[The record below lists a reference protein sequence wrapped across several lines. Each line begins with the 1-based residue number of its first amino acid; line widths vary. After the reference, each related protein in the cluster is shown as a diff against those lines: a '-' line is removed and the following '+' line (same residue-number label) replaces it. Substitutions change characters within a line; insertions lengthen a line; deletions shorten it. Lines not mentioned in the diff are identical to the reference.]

1 MAGPDFSSMTDEQL
15 RDFIS
20 APAIAAGQEKAKAPS
35 VPAAPV
41 DNTMGM
47 SGPEL
52 FMAGMGK
59 RAMQIPR
66 GVKELAIGAFGSPE
80 AIAEYNKEKAEQKRI
95 DKQLMSNVEA
105 QVGAPVLDIATASLL
120 PAKLLPQVIAAA
132 GGAAISPTEGSIKG
146 MELPTRVVQ
155 GTTAGVPTYGVGK
168 TLGLLGKLSGAASGR
183 YTPEGV
189 EALRLNEAARR
200 LGINRSVSDL
210 DPSSPLAAFETS
222 LPGYARNVERQVQAF
237 NKAAQQ
243 TKDIPSATGRSFTER
258 TLPGENLRT
267 AIDEAGKNL
276 QATGTQ
282 LWNDLDS
289 YIVQNNIAPVTAK
302 NTHIRGAEVL
312 VKYSPKRNG
321 QMIVEKNPIYQR
333 IDEADPD
340 AAQMLVQMMSDA
352 KNHPKVPFSDLH
364 KVQAAVGKAL
374 ARAEKDAAA
383 PGAST
388 IDRQARREL
397 KNLYGS
403 MMSDVD
409 AWGTKVPEAQKLYED
424 ARTFWRDA
432 VVPGVITNKVY
443 NKAARG
449 SYGMNPRGYAE
460 PSQLYSD
467 VVKNPRA
474 VEELYPYM
482 NQQGQDLTDTLQTM
496 PDVSR
501 ALITNQPHPPA
512 PGMGTLTTTAGMLV
526 GSPLQLVK
534 GAMSHMPV
542 LQNVAGSEAAK
553 KAYFARDV
561 LEGTPIGQAAWG
573 AAEIPE
579 QKIESG
585 LERLWAGQ

>member
-1 MAGPDFSSMTDEQL
+1 MDFTKMSDDEL
-15 RDFIS
+15 RDYISQPAIS
-20 APAIAAGQEKAKAPS
+20 AGQQLQQAVPS
-35 VPAAPV
+35 TPV
-41 DNTMGM
+41 DTTMGM

-52 FMAGMGK
+52 ALAGMGK

-66 GVKELAIGAFGSPE
+66 GLKELAIGAFGSPE
-80 AIAEYNKEKAEQKRI
+80 TQAQYNKEKAEQQKI
-95 DKQLMSNVEA
+95 DKQLMQNWEA
-105 QVGAPVLDIATASLL
+105 QAGGGALDVATAALL
-120 PAKLLPQVIAAA
+120 PARLGPQVAAA
-132 GGAAISPTEGSIKG
+132 ALGAGVSPTQGPISG
-146 MELPTRVVQ
+146 MELPTRVAQ
-155 GTTAGVPTYGVGK
+155 GATAGAPAYGAGK
-168 TLGLLGKLSGAASGR
+168 ALGLLGKLSGAATGR

-189 EALRLNEAARR
+189 EALRLNEAAKR
-200 LGINRSVSDL
+200 LGMNRSVSDL
-210 DPSSPLAAFETS
+210 DPSSTLAGFERN
-222 LPGYARNVERQVQAF
+222 LPGYARTVEDQVAAF

-243 TKDIPSATGRSFTER
+243 TKDIPSSTGKSFTER
-258 TLPGENLRT
+258 TLPGENLRESI
-267 AIDEAGKNL
+267 AQAGQNL
-276 QATGTQ
+276 QQAGTQ

-302 NTHIRGAEVL
+302 NTHLRGAEVL
-312 VKYSPKRNG
+312 VKYSPTKKG
-321 QMIVEKNPIYQR
+321 QLVVEKNPIYQR
-333 IDEADPD
+333 IDEMDPE
-340 AAQMLVQMMSDA
+340 AAQMLVQMMADP
-352 KNHPKVPFSDLH
+352 KNHPNVPFSDLH

-388 IDRQARREL
+388 IDRQAKREL

-449 SYGMNPRGYAE
+449 SYGMNPRGYSE

-482 NQQGQDLTDTLQTM
+482 SQKGQDLTDTLQTM

-501 ALITNQPHPPA
+501 ALITNTPHPAA

-542 LQNVAGSEAAK
+542 LQNIAGSEAAK

-561 LEGTPIGQAAWG
+561 LEGTPVGQAAWG
-573 AAEIPE
+573 LSEIPQ
-579 QKIESG
+579 QKVEGG
-585 LERLWAGQ
+585 LKRLWQGQ

>member
-1 MAGPDFSSMTDEQL
+1 MALPDFSQMSDEEL
-15 RDFIS
+15 RNFIS
-20 APAIAAGQEKAKAPS
+20 APAIAAAQQQQQQALAPK
-35 VPAAPV
+35 P
-41 DNTMGM
+41 DTTMGM

-59 RAMQIPR
+59 RAMQLPR

-80 AIAEYNKEKAEQKRI
+80 AIAEYNKEKAEQQKI
-95 DKQLMSNVEA
+95 DKMLMSNVEA
-105 QVGAPVLDIATASLL
+105 QVGAPVLDVATASLL
-120 PAKLLPQVIAAA
+120 PAKLLPQVVAAA
-132 GGAAISPTEGSIKG
+132 GGAAVSPTPGPIKG
-146 MELPTRVVQ
+146 MELPTRVAQ
-155 GTTAGVPTYGVGK
+155 GATAGAPAFAAGK
-168 TLGLLGKLSGAASGR
+168 TLGLLGKLSGAATGR

-189 EALRLNEAARR
+189 EALRLNEAAKR
-200 LGINRSVSDL
+200 LGVNRSVSDL
-210 DPSSPLAAFETS
+210 DPSSALAGFERN
-222 LPGYARNVERQVQAF
+222 LPGYARTVEDQVAAF

-243 TKDIPSATGRSFTER
+243 TKDIPSSTGKSFTER
-258 TLPGENLRT
+258 TLPGENLRESI
-267 AIDEAGKNL
+267 AQAGQNL
-276 QATGTQ
+276 QQTGTQ

-289 YIVQNNIAPVTAK
+289 YIVQNNIAPITAK
-302 NTHIRGAEVL
+302 NTHLRGAEVL
-312 VKYSPKRNG
+312 VKYSPTKKG
-321 QMIVEKNPIYQR
+321 QLVVEKNPIYQR
-333 IDEADPD
+333 IDEMDPE
-340 AAQMLVQMMSDA
+340 AAQMLVQMMADP
-352 KNHPKVPFSDLH
+352 KNHPNVPFSDLH
-364 KVQAAVGKAL
+364 KIQAAVGKAL

-388 IDRQARREL
+388 IDRQAKREL

-449 SYGMNPRGYAE
+449 SYGMNPRGYSE

-482 NQQGQDLTDTLQTM
+482 SQKGQDLTDTLQTM

-501 ALITNQPHPPA
+501 ALITNTPHPAA

-542 LQNVAGSEAAK
+542 LQNIAGSEAAK

-561 LEGTPIGQAAWG
+561 LEGTPLGQAAWG
-573 AAEIPE
+573 LSEIPQ
-579 QKIESG
+579 QKVEGG
-585 LERLWAGQ
+585 LKRLWQGQ

>member
-1 MAGPDFSSMTDEQL
+1 MALPDFSQMSDEEL

-20 APAIAAGQEKAKAPS
+20 APAIAAGQQQQQQALAPK
-35 VPAAPV
+35 P
-41 DNTMGM
+41 DTTMGM

-59 RAMQIPR
+59 RAMQLPR

-80 AIAEYNKEKAEQKRI
+80 SIAEYNKEKAEQQKI
-95 DKQLMSNVEA
+95 DKMLMSNVEA
-105 QVGAPVLDIATASLL
+105 QVGAPVLDVATASLL
-120 PAKLLPQVIAAA
+120 PAKLLPQVVAAA
-132 GGAAISPTEGSIKG
+132 GGAAVSPTPGPIKG
-146 MELPTRVVQ
+146 MELPTRVAQ
-155 GTTAGVPTYGVGK
+155 GATAGAPAFAAGK
-168 TLGLLGKLSGAASGR
+168 TLGLLGKLSGAATGR

-189 EALRLNEAARR
+189 EALRLNEAAKR
-200 LGINRSVSDL
+200 LGVNRSVSDL
-210 DPSSPLAAFETS
+210 DPSSALAGFERN
-222 LPGYARNVERQVQAF
+222 LPGYARTVEDQVAAF

-243 TKDIPSATGRSFTER
+243 TKDIPSSTGKSFTER
-258 TLPGENLRT
+258 TLPGENLRESI
-267 AIDEAGKNL
+267 AQAGQNL
-276 QATGTQ
+276 QQTGTQ

-289 YIVQNNIAPVTAK
+289 YIVQNNIAPITAK
-302 NTHIRGAEVL
+302 NTHLRGAEVL
-312 VKYSPKRNG
+312 VKYSPTKKG
-321 QMIVEKNPIYQR
+321 QLVVEKNPIYQR
-333 IDEADPD
+333 IDEMDPE
-340 AAQMLVQMMSDA
+340 AAQMLVQMMADP
-352 KNHPKVPFSDLH
+352 KNHPNVPFSDLH
-364 KVQAAVGKAL
+364 KIQAAVGKAL

-388 IDRQARREL
+388 IDRQAKREL

-443 NKAARG
+443 NKAVRG
-449 SYGMNPRGYAE
+449 SYGMNPRGYSE

-482 NQQGQDLTDTLQTM
+482 SQKGQDLTDTLQTM

-501 ALITNQPHPPA
+501 ALITNTPHPAA

-534 GAMSHMPV
+534 GAMSHMPL
-542 LQNVAGSEAAK
+542 LQNIAGSEAAK

-561 LEGTPIGQAAWG
+561 LEGTPLGQAAWG
-573 AAEIPE
+573 LSEIPQ
-579 QKIESG
+579 QKVEGG
-585 LERLWAGQ
+585 LKRLWQGQ

>member
-1 MAGPDFSSMTDEQL
+1 MDFTKMSDDEL
-15 RDFIS
+15 RDYISQPAIS
-20 APAIAAGQEKAKAPS
+20 AGQQLQQAVPS
-35 VPAAPV
+35 TPV
-41 DNTMGM
+41 DTTMGM

-52 FMAGMGK
+52 ALAGMGK

-66 GVKELAIGAFGSPE
+66 GLKELAIGAFGSPE
-80 AIAEYNKEKAEQKRI
+80 TQAQYNKEKAEQQKI
-95 DKQLMSNVEA
+95 DKQLMQNWEA
-105 QVGAPVLDIATASLL
+105 QAGGGALDVATAALL
-120 PAKLLPQVIAAA
+120 PARLGPQVAAA
-132 GGAAISPTEGSIKG
+132 ALGAGVSPTQGPISG
-146 MELPTRVVQ
+146 MELPTRVAQ
-155 GTTAGVPTYGVGK
+155 GATAGAPAYGAGK
-168 TLGLLGKLSGAASGR
+168 ALGLLGKLSGAATGR

-189 EALRLNEAARR
+189 EALRLNEAAKR
-200 LGINRSVSDL
+200 LGMNRSVSDL
-210 DPSSPLAAFETS
+210 DPSSTLAGFERN
-222 LPGYARNVERQVQAF
+222 LPGYARTVEDQVAAF

-243 TKDIPSATGRSFTER
+243 TKDIPSSTGKSFTER
-258 TLPGENLRT
+258 TLPGENLRESI
-267 AIDEAGKNL
+267 AQAGQNL
-276 QATGTQ
+276 QQAGTQ

-302 NTHIRGAEVL
+302 NTHLRGAEVL
-312 VKYSPKRNG
+312 VKYSPTKKG
-321 QMIVEKNPIYQR
+321 QLVVEKNPIYQR
-333 IDEADPD
+333 IDEMDPE
-340 AAQMLVQMMSDA
+340 AAQMLVQMMADP
-352 KNHPKVPFSDLH
+352 KNHPNVPFSDLH
-364 KVQAAVGKAL
+364 KIQAAVGKAL

-388 IDRQARREL
+388 IDRQAKREL

-449 SYGMNPRGYAE
+449 SYGMNPRGYSE

-482 NQQGQDLTDTLQTM
+482 SQKGQDLTDTLQTM

-501 ALITNQPHPPA
+501 ALITNTPHPAA

-534 GAMSHMPV
+534 GAMSHMPL
-542 LQNVAGSEAAK
+542 LQNIAGSEAAK

-561 LEGTPIGQAAWG
+561 LEGTPLGQAAWG
-573 AAEIPE
+573 LSEIPQ
-579 QKIESG
+579 QKVEGG
-585 LERLWAGQ
+585 LKRLWQGQ

>member
-1 MAGPDFSSMTDEQL
+1 MALPDFSQMSDEEL

-20 APAIAAGQEKAKAPS
+20 APAIAAGQQQQQQALAPK
-35 VPAAPV
+35 P
-41 DNTMGM
+41 DTTMGM

-59 RAMQIPR
+59 RAMQLPR

-80 AIAEYNKEKAEQKRI
+80 AIAEYNKEKAEQQKI
-95 DKQLMSNVEA
+95 DKMLMSNVEA
-105 QVGAPVLDIATASLL
+105 QVGAPVLDVATASLL
-120 PAKLLPQVIAAA
+120 PAKLLPQVVAAA
-132 GGAAISPTEGSIKG
+132 GGAAVSPTPGPIKG
-146 MELPTRVVQ
+146 MELPTRVAQ
-155 GTTAGVPTYGVGK
+155 GATAGAPAFAAGK
-168 TLGLLGKLSGAASGR
+168 TLGLLGKLSGAATGR

-189 EALRLNEAARR
+189 EALRLNEAAKR
-200 LGINRSVSDL
+200 LGVNRSVSDL
-210 DPSSPLAAFETS
+210 DPSSALAGFERN
-222 LPGYARNVERQVQAF
+222 LPGYARTVEDQVAAF

-243 TKDIPSATGRSFTER
+243 TKDIPSSTGKSFTER
-258 TLPGENLRT
+258 TLPGENLRESI
-267 AIDEAGKNL
+267 AQAGQNL
-276 QATGTQ
+276 QQTGTQ

-289 YIVQNNIAPVTAK
+289 YIVQNNIAPITAK
-302 NTHIRGAEVL
+302 NTHLRGAEVL
-312 VKYSPKRNG
+312 VKYSPTKKG
-321 QMIVEKNPIYQR
+321 QLVVEKNPIYQR
-333 IDEADPD
+333 IDEMDPE
-340 AAQMLVQMMSDA
+340 AAQMLVQMMADP
-352 KNHPKVPFSDLH
+352 KNHPNVPFSDLH
-364 KVQAAVGKAL
+364 KIQAAVGKAL

-388 IDRQARREL
+388 IDRQAKREL

-443 NKAARG
+443 NKAVRG
-449 SYGMNPRGYAE
+449 SYGMNPRGYSE

-482 NQQGQDLTDTLQTM
+482 SQKGQDLTDTLQTM

-501 ALITNQPHPPA
+501 ALITNTPHPAA

-534 GAMSHMPV
+534 GAMSHMPL
-542 LQNVAGSEAAK
+542 LQNIAGSEAAK

-561 LEGTPIGQAAWG
+561 LEGTPLGQAAWG
-573 AAEIPE
+573 LSEIPQ
-579 QKIESG
+579 QKVEGG
-585 LERLWAGQ
+585 LKRLWQGQ

>member
-1 MAGPDFSSMTDEQL
+1 MALPDFSQMSDEEL

-20 APAIAAGQEKAKAPS
+20 APAIAAGQQQQQQALAPK
-35 VPAAPV
+35 P
-41 DNTMGM
+41 DTTMGM

-59 RAMQIPR
+59 RAMQLPR

-80 AIAEYNKEKAEQKRI
+80 AIAEYNKEKAEQQKI
-95 DKQLMSNVEA
+95 DKMLMSNVEA
-105 QVGAPVLDIATASLL
+105 QVGAPVLDVATASLL
-120 PAKLLPQVIAAA
+120 PAKLLPQVVAAA
-132 GGAAISPTEGSIKG
+132 GGAAVSPTPGPIKG
-146 MELPTRVVQ
+146 MELPTRVAQ
-155 GTTAGVPTYGVGK
+155 GATAGAPAFAAGK
-168 TLGLLGKLSGAASGR
+168 TLGLLGKLSGAATGR

-189 EALRLNEAARR
+189 EALRLNEAAKR
-200 LGINRSVSDL
+200 LGVNRSVSDL
-210 DPSSPLAAFETS
+210 DPSSALAGFERN
-222 LPGYARNVERQVQAF
+222 LPGYARTVEDQVAAF

-243 TKDIPSATGRSFTER
+243 TKDIPSSTGKSFTER
-258 TLPGENLRT
+258 TLPGENLRESI
-267 AIDEAGKNL
+267 AQAGQNL
-276 QATGTQ
+276 QQTGTQ

-289 YIVQNNIAPVTAK
+289 YIVQNNIAPITAK
-302 NTHIRGAEVL
+302 NTHLRGAEVL
-312 VKYSPKRNG
+312 VKYSPTKKG
-321 QMIVEKNPIYQR
+321 QLVVEKNPIYQR
-333 IDEADPD
+333 IDEMDPE
-340 AAQMLVQMMSDA
+340 AAQMLVQMMADP
-352 KNHPKVPFSDLH
+352 KNHPNVPFSDLH
-364 KVQAAVGKAL
+364 KIQAAVGKAL

-388 IDRQARREL
+388 IDRQAKREL

-449 SYGMNPRGYAE
+449 SYGMNPRGYSE

-482 NQQGQDLTDTLQTM
+482 SQKGQDLTDTLQTM

-501 ALITNQPHPPA
+501 ALITNTPHPAA

-542 LQNVAGSEAAK
+542 LQNIAGSEAAK

-561 LEGTPIGQAAWG
+561 LEGTPLGQAAWG
-573 AAEIPE
+573 LSEIPQ
-579 QKIESG
+579 QKVEGG
-585 LERLWAGQ
+585 LKRLWQGQ